1 MLIAGA
7 LIGATA
13 VVGGYG
19 VLLARRLSM
28 GGLWLV
34 ALLFLFVAL
43 FGAVAIP
50 WVAPG
55 WAVAVAGLGA
65 LATALPLWL
74 LLRSRWLVEDG
85 RRWSKMSAPRPK
97 DVSHAAWSH
106 RRRCGPSVS
115 LPSSTPCRGTLRP

>member
-1 MLIAGA
+1 MTTEDYAMIAIAMLIAGA

-65 LATALPLWL
+65 LATALPLWI

-85 RRWSKMSAPRPK
+85 RR
-97 DVSHAAWSH
+97 
-106 RRRCGPSVS
+106 
-115 LPSSTPCRGTLRP
+115 